1 MNIPRPKLNVIELA
15 LFAAF
20 VGILAYNGG
29 VARTRFEWQPYLSR
43 EGYELKVLENRFGR
57 AHNSEH
63 GEEWIIRDF
72 FSDQRDGVF
81 VDVGANHHQHFS
93 NTYFLETT
101 LGWSGVAIEPQIKFA
116 GGWASGRPRTK
127 FIPLFVSDVSN
138 REATLYVPSNDLIA
152 SASPA
157 FVEAEDG
164 TSVKPVKVNTTT
176 LDDVLER
183 SGISRIDFLSI
194 DVELHE
200 PEVLK
205 GFSIARFQ
213 PTLVCIESHPEVR
226 QKILDYFAGHGYIV
240 VGKYLRADTANL
252 WFALRGRA

>member
-43 EGYELKVLENRFGR
+43 EGYELKILENRFGR

-81 VDVGANHHQHFS
+81 VDVGANHHQRFS

-127 FIPLFVSDVSN
+127 FIPSLCLG
-138 REATLYVPSNDLIA
+138 R
-152 SASPA
+152 
-157 FVEAEDG
+157 
-164 TSVKPVKVNTTT
+164 
-176 LDDVLER
+176 LEPR
-183 SGISRIDFLSI
+183 
-194 DVELHE
+194 
-200 PEVLK
+200 
-205 GFSIARFQ
+205 
-213 PTLVCIESHPEVR
+213 
-226 QKILDYFAGHGYIV
+226 GH
-240 VGKYLRADTANL
+240 
-252 WFALRGRA
+252 ALRPIERPDCLSLTGVRGGGRRHQRQAGQGQHHNPR